1 MTRLAGV
8 FPVIPTPF
16 EAGGAIDRRSFGD
29 LIDFARE
36 CDVDGMVFP
45 GMASEV
51 ETLTPAERATLVADI
66 GQKIAARM
74 PFIVGASDPDPAQ
87 AAARANEGLR
97 AGASAAMVM
106 APPAPGFDVERQ
118 AAYFSAI
125 ALATDLPIMLQNAPP
140 PNGAGLLPDSI
151 AAIVAA
157 VPQIRYVKEETMP
170 CGQHVSA
177 ILAACGQRLDAVF
190 GGAGARYVLDELAR
204 GAAGTMPALE
214 LADVHVRMV
223 RAFHEGDIGTARRLY
238 NISLPLLTFQAV
250 FRVRATKAVLHRRRL
265 LVHCEARAAGPHLDA
280 GDKRELL
287 ALLTDAQMLF
297 DKHHPDLAHG

>member
-1 MTRLAGV
+1 V

-16 EAGGAIDRRSFGD
+16 EAGGAIDRRSFAD

-36 CDVDGMVFP
+36 CGVDGMVFP

-51 ETLTPAERATLVADI
+51 ETLAAAERATLVADI
-66 GQKIAARM
+66 GQKLAGRM
-74 PFIVGASDPDPAQ
+74 PFIVGASDRDPLA
-87 AAARANEGLR
+87 AAARSNEGLR
-97 AGASAAMVM
+97 AGACAAMVM
-106 APPAPGFDVERQ
+106 APAALAADVERQ
-118 AAYFSAI
+118 IAYFAAVAAASE
-125 ALATDLPIMLQNAPP
+125 LPIMLQNAPP
-140 PNGAGLLPDSI
+140 PNGAGLAPEKLDE
-151 AAIVAA
+151 IVAA
-157 VPQIRYVKEETMP
+157 VPQIRTVKEETMP

-177 ILAACGQRLDAVF
+177 ILAACGERLDGVF

-223 RAFHEGDIGTARRLY
+223 RAWHEGDVGTARRLY
-238 NISLPLLTFQAV
+238 NISLPLLNFQAV

-265 LVHCEARAAGPHLDA
+265 LVHCNARAAGPHLDA
-280 GDKRELL
+280 GDERELL

-297 DKHHPDLAHG
+297 DKHKPDLLHA